1 MNDVPFTARSSFSNP
16 SGMRKLHISSATLV
30 GGLIAFVA
38 LPARAQTGTTD
49 RPIVIPQVE
58 VVATRFPEAPH
69 DVPASIEIIT
79 GAQLRARGVTTLRDA
94 LSLAAGVAVASGGDG
109 GPASAVPEFWGLREF
124 DAFLLVVDDVPWGG
138 ALNPAVATASLR
150 DVERIEILR
159 GPAPVTYGATSFVGV
174 VHIVHTAASERMKYL
189 TASGG
194 SFGTGSLSADF
205 GINPDGKWKSRV
217 SADLERQGFKDD
229 RTEFARGHTLLR
241 TANIDGDRK
250 TWLSADVNVLRQDP
264 ASPHPRAGTSLST
277 AVPLDAN
284 YNPSNAFINQ
294 DRMAVSGGLQRS
306 VFDGTL
312 WGTTASYTHSANK
325 IFRGFLVDVSN
336 TPNNAAGFREN
347 IDINDVYADTHL
359 LFAEV
364 SHVRFMA
371 GADVLFAA
379 GEANG
384 ATFTYSAPLAGTTAP
399 GVPQPSVLDK
409 DSEDERRFLGAY
421 GSAEWRPVT
430 RLTVSAGVRMNATSE
445 KRGQGTES
453 THSRPSGSFG
463 ALVSL
468 WEQDANHVRVF
479 ANYRDTFKPAAFD
492 FGLVEDEGVLEPETS
507 RSYESGIKLRALDG
521 MIDVE
526 ATVFRMYFENLVTP
540 TIVNNQPALIN
551 AGSTRFQGFELAS
564 DLRLSSALTARA
576 TYSFHDG
583 TFVNFVQ
590 EFDGVPTQLGG
601 NRFEMSARHL
611 ASAGLTFAP
620 EFGVIAYG
628 SINYSG
634 DRYLNKRNSAL
645 ASAFATI
652 DAGLGYRLG
661 EMELR
666 LDGRNLSDRRD
677 AVAESEF
684 GDSQFYRTTART
696 LRAGIALRY

>member
-1 MNDVPFTARSSFSNP
+1 
-16 SGMRKLHISSATLV
+16 MRKRHLCSATLLV
-30 GGLIAFVA
+30 GLLLASVA
-38 LPARAQTGTTD
+38 APTRAQTGTTGK
-49 RPIVIPQVE
+49 PIVIPQVE

-69 DVPASIEIIT
+69 DVPASIEVIT

-94 LSLAAGVAVASGGDG
+94 LSLAAGVAVAPGGDG

-194 SFGTGSLSADF
+194 SFGTGSLSADVGF
-205 GINPDGKWKSRV
+205 NPDGNWKSRV

-229 RTEFARGHTLLR
+229 RTQFARGHALLR

-250 TWLSADVNVLRQDP
+250 TWVSADVNVLRQDP
-264 ASPHPRAGTSLST
+264 ASPHPRAGASLSA

-284 YNPSNAFINQ
+284 YNPANAFINE
-294 DRMAVSGGLQRS
+294 DRLAVSGGLQRS
-306 VFDGTL
+306 VLGNAL
-312 WGTTASYTHSANK
+312 WGTTASITHSANR
-325 IFRGFLVDVSN
+325 IFRGFLTDISN
-336 TPNNAAGFREN
+336 TANNAAGFREN

-371 GADVLFAA
+371 GTDVLFAA
-379 GEANG
+379 GEAKG

-430 RLTVSAGVRMNATSE
+430 RFTLSAGMRMNATSE
-445 KRGQGTES
+445 KRGAGAAAEV
-453 THSRPSGSFG
+453 THNRLSGSLG
-463 ALVSL
+463 ALFGL
-468 WEQDANHVRVF
+468 WEQDRNHVRVF

-492 FGLVEDEGVLEPETS
+492 FGLVENEGVLEPETS
-507 RSYESGIKLRALDG
+507 RSFESGLKVRALDG

-526 ATVFRMYFENLVTP
+526 ASAFRMNFENLVTP

-551 AGSTRFQGFELAS
+551 AGTTRFQGVEVAS
-564 DLRLSSALTARA
+564 DLRLSGALTARA

-583 TFVNFVQ
+583 KFVNFVQ
-590 EFDGVPTQLGG
+590 EFGGVPTQLGG
-601 NRFEMSARHL
+601 RRFEMSARHL

-620 EFGVIAYG
+620 ELGVIVYG
-628 SINYSG
+628 SVNYSG
-634 DRYLNKRNSAL
+634 DRYLNKRNTAL
-645 ASAFATI
+645 ASPFATI

-666 LDGRNLSDRRD
+666 LDGRNLGDRRD

-684 GDSQFYRTTART
+684 GDAQYYRVPART
-696 LRAGIALRY
+696 VRAGIALRY